1 VARSKRRRLDGVR
14 RVRGRLRRGARNELP
29 FVRTRRR
36 KIPKKS
42 ANPASLLVAE
52 VTDARKH
59 HRNACFVRGFDD
71 LRILFAAAWLYHRGD
86 AVFES
91 GF

>member
-1 VARSKRRRLDGVR
+1 LPVEAGVE
-14 RVRGRLRRGARNELP
+14 VVFAETERGCGGVARNELL
-29 FVRTRRR
+29 FVRTLRR
-36 KIPKKS
+36 KIAKDPAKN
-42 ANPASLLVAE
+42 ANSLVAE

-59 HRNACFVRGFDD
+59 HRNARFVRGFDD
-71 LRILFAAAWLYHRGD
+71 LRVLFAAAWLYHRGD